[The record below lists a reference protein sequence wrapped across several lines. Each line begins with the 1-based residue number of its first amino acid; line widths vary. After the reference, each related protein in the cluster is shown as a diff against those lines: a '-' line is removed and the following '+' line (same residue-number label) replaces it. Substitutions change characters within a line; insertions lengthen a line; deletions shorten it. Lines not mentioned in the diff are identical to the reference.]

1 MSEEGLKCIISAQL
15 NTKRE
20 REREREM
27 EKENL
32 VLSIN

>member
-20 REREREM
+20 REI